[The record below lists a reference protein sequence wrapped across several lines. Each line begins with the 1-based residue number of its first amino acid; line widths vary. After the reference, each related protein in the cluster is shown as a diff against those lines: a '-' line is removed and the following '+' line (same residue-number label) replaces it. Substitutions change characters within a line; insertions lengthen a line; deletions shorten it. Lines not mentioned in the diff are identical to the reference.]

1 VSKKARINMNQITS
15 PAAQVII
22 SIVPIVGICFGALI
36 LFFYILWKH
45 HETKLQIK
53 TGTFVPNKFNYAAFS
68 FLTGL
73 LLTGIG
79 LILTAVFAIIDGFS
93 YAILGGL
100 LPMAIGIC
108 LLIFFYA
115 YPDFHKK
122 D

>member
-1 VSKKARINMNQITS
+1 MPANQLSI
-15 PAAQVII
+15 AAQVII
-22 SIVPIVGICFGALI
+22 SIVPIVGITFGAVI
-36 LFFYILWKH
+36 LFFYILWRH
-45 HETKLQIK
+45 HEIKLQIK
-53 TGTFVPNKFNYAAFS
+53 TGTFVPSKFNFAAFS
-68 FLTGL
+68 LLTGL

-79 LILTAVFAIIDGFS
+79 LTLTAVFAIIDGFS

-100 LPMAIGIC
+100 LPMVVGIC

>member
-1 VSKKARINMNQITS
+1 MNQITS
-15 PAAQVII
+15 AAAQVII
-22 SIVPIVGICFGALI
+22 SIVPIVGISFGALI